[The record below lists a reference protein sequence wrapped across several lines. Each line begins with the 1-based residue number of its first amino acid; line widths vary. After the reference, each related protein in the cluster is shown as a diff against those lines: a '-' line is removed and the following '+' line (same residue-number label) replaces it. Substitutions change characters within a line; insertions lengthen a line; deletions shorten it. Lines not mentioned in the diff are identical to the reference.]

1 MPVQL
6 ASHVPKTA
14 SNDGVAAAVKK
25 AIGNALLDVKEAVGE
40 VILTVEREA
49 IVDACRALRDTPGL
63 ESRASI
69 IPIGPNGSTFVIA
82 CFRSPR
88 IAARSS
94 R

>member
-49 IVDACRALRDTPGL
+49 IHAAPCVTRP
-63 ESRASI
+63 ASNI
-69 IPIGPNGSTFVIA
+69 
-82 CFRSPR
+82 
-88 IAARSS
+88 SS
-94 R
+94 